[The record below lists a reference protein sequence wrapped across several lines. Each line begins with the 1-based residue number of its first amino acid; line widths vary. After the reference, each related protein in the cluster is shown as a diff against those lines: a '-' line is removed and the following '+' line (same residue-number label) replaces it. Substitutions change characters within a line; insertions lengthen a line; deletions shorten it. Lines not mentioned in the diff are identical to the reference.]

1 MFDGRTGAEP
11 GLVIGHEPPE
21 TLADSLAGSGPGRA
35 AAERRTGGWGG
46 PVRNGD
52 EHGLHQRLARAV
64 ETINPAS
71 GPDRRHR
78 PAGQDDP
85 GAAAGSRRSG
95 RGRGGGGRRDLGSV
109 SAPAG
114 LADSRR
120 RVGPLHRHGAATRS
134 GLPRRADRVGDHQRQ
149 VLATGHGQ
157 TGHRRGN
164 SRQPGDTR
172 LRSRSTSRTGRPSS
186 VSGSS
191 PASTASPAP
200 RARSAQV
207 LPAATPG
214 RQLLMWV
221 HGASAS

>member
-1 MFDGRTGAEP
+1 MGHEGRCLRRDPAGRGSRGGRRRLGGPGDVVVRVTSSTICGTDLHMFDGRTGAEP

-46 PVRNGD
+46 PVRIGD
-52 EHGLHQRLARAV
+52 EHDLHQRLARAV

-85 GAAAGSRRSG
+85 GAAAGSRRGG

-157 TGHRRGN
+157 TGHRRAQAG
-164 SRQPGDTR
+164 QLPATR
-172 LRSRSTSRTGRPSS
+172 RYTSP
-186 VSGSS
+186 
-191 PASTASPAP
+191 
-200 RARSAQV
+200 V
-207 LPAATPG
+207 LP
-214 RQLLMWV
+214 
-221 HGASAS
+221 S